1 MKKVVKKTDVVLVKR
16 MKNLGAIGDVVSV
29 RVGYAKNYLLPQGIA
44 LRATEENRE
53 YFNEKKSYFEEM
65 NEKSK
70 AEAEVVGAKLKDFEL
85 VMIRMASE
93 NGSLYGSVTR
103 RDVAD
108 ELHNAGF
115 DINSNQV
122 ELNNNLKE
130 LGYFDVDVHVHPDV
144 VVRIFANIA
153 RTKDD
158 ALKQSKAYLKQQQ
171 DKAREEK
178 ELAEKKAAE
187 AASKQAQKNA
197 AKEKDAASSDNNA
210 VS

>member
-1 MKKVVKKTDVVLVKR
+1 M
-16 MKNLGAIGDVVSV
+16 
-29 RVGYAKNYLLPQGIA
+29 LPQGIA
-44 LRATEENRE
+44 LRATEENLE
-53 YFNEKKSYFEEM
+53 YFNEKKAYFEEM

-70 AEAEVVGAKLKDFEL
+70 ADAEVIGAKLKDFEL
-85 VMIRMASE
+85 IMIRMASE

-103 RDVAD
+103 RDVAE
-108 ELHNAGF
+108 ELTNAGF
-115 DINSNQV
+115 NINSNQV

-130 LGYFDVDVHVHPDV
+130 LGYFEVDVHVHPDV

-171 DKAREEK
+171 DKAREEQ

-187 AASKQAQKNA
+187 AALKQAQKN
-197 AKEKDAASSDNNA
+197 EKGKAESSDNA
-210 VS
+210 AS

>member
-44 LRATEENRE
+44 LRATEENLE
-53 YFNEKKSYFEEM
+53 YFNEKKAYFEEM

-70 AEAEVVGAKLKDFEL
+70 ADAEVIGAKLKDFEL
-85 VMIRMASE
+85 IMIRMASE

-103 RDVAD
+103 RDVAE
-108 ELHNAGF
+108 ELTNAGF
-115 DINSNQV
+115 NINSNQV

-130 LGYFDVDVHVHPDV
+130 LGYFEVDVHVHPDV

-171 DKAREEK
+171 DKAREEQ

-187 AASKQAQKNA
+187 AALKQAQKN
-197 AKEKDAASSDNNA
+197 EKGKAESSDNA
-210 VS
+210 AS

>member
-44 LRATEENRE
+44 LRATEENLE
-53 YFNEKKSYFEEM
+53 YFNEKKAYFEEM

-70 AEAEVVGAKLKDFEL
+70 ADAEVIGTKLKDFEL
-85 VMIRMASE
+85 IMIRMASE

-103 RDVAD
+103 RDVAE
-108 ELHNAGF
+108 ELTNAGF
-115 DINSNQV
+115 NINSNQV

-130 LGYFDVDVHVHPDV
+130 LGYFEVDVHVHPDV

-171 DKAREEK
+171 DKAREEQ

-187 AASKQAQKNA
+187 AALKQAQKN
-197 AKEKDAASSDNNA
+197 EKGKAESSDNDA
-210 VS
+210 S